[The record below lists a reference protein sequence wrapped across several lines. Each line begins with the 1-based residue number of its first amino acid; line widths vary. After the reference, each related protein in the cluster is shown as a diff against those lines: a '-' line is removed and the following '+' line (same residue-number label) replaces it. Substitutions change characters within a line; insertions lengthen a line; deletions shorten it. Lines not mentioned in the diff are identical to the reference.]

1 MTGRRHCRPELL
13 VGRRKLFCGFVQRQ
27 GCCFNRVRLAVEH
40 LRYAVA
46 LGPVLGFLKSRG
58 SFGYLLIECVQSIV
72 YCDPLLLGIPHF
84 RICLF
89 EALLIA
95 IGYDQLAANC

>member
-1 MTGRRHCRPELL
+1 M
-13 VGRRKLFCGFVQRQ
+13 LFQS
-27 GCCFNRVRLAVEH
+27 
-40 LRYAVA
+40 VA
-46 LGPVLGFLKSRG
+46 SASRSSTCATRSRSASVLGFLKSRG
-58 SFGYLLIECVQSIV
+58 SFGCLLIECVQSIV